1 MSMTEQTQGKYLYA
15 IINATA
21 PASFETKGIG
31 GRGDLVHTITEGQVS
46 AVVSDSPMIEYDNTR
61 RNMMAHTLVLE
72 EVMQRFVM
80 LPVRFGT
87 IAPDT
92 QTIAT
97 KVLRGRYDELTLLLE
112 QMRGRV
118 ELGLKA
124 SWHDGVIFP
133 EIIAE
138 STAIRTLR
146 DSLVGRSAERTH
158 FDRVRLGELIAQALE
173 RKRTSD
179 EQLIHDRLRGL
190 VHKTRLNKTIG
201 EQMVLNAAYL
211 VEQPVEPEL
220 DAAIRA
226 MDAELGER
234 FRFKYVGPV
243 PPYNFVN
250 IVVNWG

>member
-1 MSMTEQTQGKYLYA
+1 MNATEQTQGKYLYA
-15 IINATA
+15 IINAAA

-87 IAPDT
+87 IAPDG

-97 KVLRGRYDELTLLLE
+97 KVLRGRYDELTLLLG

-124 SWHDGVIFP
+124 SWHDGMIFP

-138 STAIRTLR
+138 NTAIRTLR

-158 FDRVRLGELIAQALE
+158 FERVRLGELIAQAME

-179 EQLIHDRLRGL
+179 EQLIHDRLRGF

-201 EQMVLNAAYL
+201 EQMVINAAYL
-211 VEQPVEPEL
+211 VEQSAEPEL

-226 MDAELGER
+226 MDAELGAR
-234 FRFKYVGPV
+234 FRFRYVGPV

-250 IVVNWG
+250 LVVNWS

>member
-1 MSMTEQTQGKYLYA
+1 MSLTEQIDGKYLYA
-15 IINATA
+15 IINSAT
-21 PASFETKGIG
+21 PVCFETKGIG
-31 GRGDLVHTITEGQVS
+31 GRDDIVHTITEGRIS
-46 AVVSDSPMIEYDNTR
+46 AVVSDSPMVEYANTR

-92 QTIAT
+92 QTLST
-97 KVLRGRYDELTLLLE
+97 KVLRGRYDELTQMLE

-124 SWHDGVIFP
+124 SWHEGSIFS

-138 STAIRTLR
+138 NTAIRTLR
-146 DSLVGRSAERTH
+146 DKLVGRSAERTH
-158 FDRVRLGELIAQALE
+158 FDRARLGELIAKEME
-173 RKRTSD
+173 RRRTAD
-179 EQLIHDRLRGL
+179 EQLIHDRLRGF
-190 VHKTRLNKTIG
+190 VCKTKLNKTIG
-201 EQMVLNAAYL
+201 EQMVINAAYL
-211 VEQPVEPEL
+211 VEQPAEPEL

-226 MDAELGER
+226 MDADLGKR
-234 FRFKYVGPV
+234 FLFKYVGPV

-250 IVVNWG
+250 IVVNWS